1 MCRPRVLCMAS
12 GARSGSLWYRGVGV
26 CSQPVGRA
34 ALEAPLAERRLL
46 LTPRSFACAAW
57 CQTAVPFPLL
67 GAGAVP
73 GCDLAARSQPS
84 TAPSARGGVLRGLGC
99 GAVLLEAVVFPWH
112 RGDSVSCLWPLW
124 GEASGQRLPK
134 YSSSPP
140 PHRARLDLSC
150 CTSASCAFPSRPCSM
165 AKSLTGTTTAASG
178 SGRGS
183 CPTQTSMAS
192 LSSAGRTRRKSRRP
206 LKPEALQE
214 VSRALLMSGAGT
226 VLCLLR
232 LLLQLLNGCV
242 PTANGVRRIA
252 VVSPLSRGRMLAV

>member
-1 MCRPRVLCMAS
+1 MTWRLEVSPAQLPQR
-12 GARSGSLWYRGVGV
+12 GAGCCGAAGFGLWCCPAGGCGV
-26 CSQPVGRA
+26 
-34 ALEAPLAERRLL
+34 PLA
-46 LTPRSFACAAW
+46 SW
-57 CQTAVPFPLL
+57 
-67 GAGAVP
+67 
-73 GCDLAARSQPS
+73 
-84 TAPSARGGVLRGLGC
+84 GLCVMFVALMG
-99 GAVLLEAVVFPWH
+99 
-112 RGDSVSCLWPLW
+112 R
-124 GEASGQRLPK
+124 GQRPAFAQILFI
-134 YSSSPP
+134 SP

-178 SGRGS
+178 SGHGS

-192 LSSAGRTRRKSRRP
+192 LSSAGRTRRKSRRL

>member
-1 MCRPRVLCMAS
+1 MAS

-140 PHRARLDLSC
+140 PPTAVAWI
-150 CTSASCAFPSRPCSM
+150 SAAAPQPRVLFLVAHVRWQSPSLAP
-165 AKSLTGTTTAASG
+165 
-178 SGRGS
+178 
-183 CPTQTSMAS
+183 
-192 LSSAGRTRRKSRRP
+192 
-206 LKPEALQE
+206 
-214 VSRALLMSGAGT
+214 
-226 VLCLLR
+226 
-232 LLLQLLNGCV
+232 LQLLLEAGTDRV
-242 PTANGVRRIA
+242 PHRYRRL
-252 VVSPLSRGRMLAV
+252 P